1 MYEYMT
7 WYEGLAK
14 PSWTPAPQF
23 IGTMWTILYPIIIVV
38 FGYMILRV
46 TRGDAPATVLIPVVV
61 NVVANIAFTPIQF
74 WLKSLPLA
82 SVDIVIVLV
91 TIVWCMVAF
100 WPYSRIASLALAPY
114 LAWVATATT
123 LQLSITWMNR

>member
-1 MYEYMT
+1 MT
-7 WYEGLAK
+7 WYDSLAK
-14 PSWTPAPQF
+14 PSWTPPSSF

-46 TRGDAPATVLIPVVV
+46 VRGDAPAALLVPIII
-61 NVVANIAFTPIQF
+61 NVVSNVAFTPIQF
-74 WLKSLPLA
+74 GLRNLPLA
-82 SVDIVIVLV
+82 SLDILIVLA

-100 WPYSRIASLALAPY
+100 WPYSRIASLALTPY
-114 LAWVATATT
+114 LLWITTASV